1 MTDFLIWYFNLT
13 ALQAVEFMFKA
24 LLLMILFSL
33 PVIAVYVVFRR
44 FIHTQAHSG
53 SLKTH
58 SEFAETES

>member
-33 PVIAVYVVFRR
+33 PVIAAYAVFRR
-44 FIHTQAHSG
+44 FVHAQNHSD